1 MAELREDLRFA
12 VRLLRKNPGFTA
24 VAVLTLALAIGA
36 NTAIF
41 SVVNGV
47 LFSPLPFPEP
57 ERLFFVVRHEP
68 SRDNAPLSMP
78 QYLFLASQ
86 PQPFSRLLAYPVV
99 NSGFNLSGEGL
110 PERVLGASVT
120 QSFFG
125 VLGVPLA
132 LGRDFLPEEDQPGR
146 PRSVVLGHALW
157 QQRFKGRADILGQ
170 TLILNGEPHTVVG
183 VAPPGFKFPQQA
195 QLWTPLQLDPATKET
210 THFLSVVGRLQPG
223 ADPAG
228 VSAQIAAQTEQ
239 LRALDPRALLPEN
252 RLSAME
258 LKTLATRNARPALLV
273 LLGAV
278 GLVLLI
284 ACVNLAN
291 LQLARA
297 TARERELALRTALGA
312 SPGRLARQLL
322 TESVLLSGAGGVLGL
337 LLALISLPA
346 LLALA
351 PLGLPSWSAIRVDG
365 AVLAFTF
372 GVSVLAGLVF
382 GVLPAWQ
389 ASRLEPR
396 GPLQA
401 SALNATTGARGSLT
415 RKLLVVSEVAL
426 SVVLL
431 IGAALLAKSFAL
443 LSEVSPG
450 VDTRGVLTLK
460 LALPEGRYAAPE
472 QLEAFTQQVV
482 ERVRSL
488 PGVEAAGF
496 ALTLPFETG
505 PRLDISEPDS
515 ASGEATPPS
524 AKLVHYR
531 PVTRGYF
538 EALKIGLVRGRL
550 VDELDGHASAPVAVI
565 NEAAARLHFAGREPL
580 GQRILVG
587 RAIPFLT
594 EKAPREIVGVVRDV
608 HEEGLRREPPPIVYI
623 PLGQIS
629 PTLHARFIRMS
640 PQRLVIRAPGA
651 SATLFED
658 IRREV
663 LAVDA
668 QQSVA
673 SAETMEE
680 LVSLQRAPERF
691 STLLMG
697 LMAGLALGLA
707 AIGVY
712 GVLSYMVSQRAR
724 ELAVRMALG
733 ATRAQVVW
741 LVLRQG
747 LVPVGAGMA
756 LGVAG
761 ALGLTRLLTGL
772 LYSVHPLDASAFI
785 AAPGVLLAVAL
796 AATLLPAL
804 RASRVDP
811 MVALRTG

>member
-1 MAELREDLRFA
+1 MDTLLEDIRFA
-12 VRLLRKNPGFTA
+12 ARILRKNPGFTA
-24 VAVLTLALAIGA
+24 VAILTLTLAIGA

-47 LFSPLPFPEP
+47 LLRPLPFPEP
-57 ERLFFVVRHEP
+57 ERLFFVVRQEP
-68 SRDNAPLSMP
+68 SRDTAPLSMP

-86 PQPFSRLLAYPVV
+86 PQPFSRLMAYPVV
-99 NSGFNLSGEGL
+99 NSGFNLRGEGL

-120 QSFFG
+120 QPFFG
-125 VLGVPLA
+125 VLGVPPA
-132 LGRDFLPEEDQPGR
+132 LGRDFLPEEDRVGG
-146 PRSVVLGHALW
+146 PRVVVLGHDLW
-157 QQRFKGRADILGQ
+157 QQRFSGRADILGQ
-170 TLILNGEPHTVVG
+170 TLILNSEPHTVVG
-183 VAPPGFKFPQQA
+183 VAPPGFNFPPQA
-195 QLWTPLQLDPATKET
+195 QLWTPLQLDPATRDT
-210 THFLSVVGRLQPG
+210 THYLTVVGRLQPG
-223 ADPAG
+223 VDPAQ
-228 VSAQIAAQTEQ
+228 VSARLKAQTEQ
-239 LRALDPRALLPEN
+239 LLALDPRALLPEN
-252 RLSAME
+252 QLSAME
-258 LKTLATRNARPALLV
+258 LKTLATRATRPALLV

-278 GLVLLI
+278 GVVLLI

-291 LQLARA
+291 LQIARA
-297 TARERELALRTALGA
+297 TTRERELALRTALGA

-322 TESVLLSGAGGVLGL
+322 TESVLLSGTGGLLGL
-337 LLALISLPA
+337 VLARVSLPA

-351 PLGLPSWSAIRVDG
+351 PGGIPSRSDIGVDG

-372 GVSVLAGLVF
+372 GVSVFAGLLF

-396 GPLQA
+396 GALQV
-401 SALNATTGARGSLT
+401 SALNATTGVKGRLT

-443 LSEVSPG
+443 LREVSPG
-450 VDTRGVLTLK
+450 MDTRGVLTMK
-460 LALPEGRYAAPE
+460 LALPEGRYARPE
-472 QLEAFTQQVV
+472 QLEAFTQRVV

-505 PRLDISEPDS
+505 PRLDMSAPDG
-515 ASGEATPPS
+515 ALGEGWPQDMR
-524 AKLVHYR
+524 LVHYR

-550 VDELDGHASAPVAVI
+550 VDDLDRQASAPVAVI
-565 NEAAARLHFAGREPL
+565 NETAARLYFAGKEPL
-580 GQRILVG
+580 GQRVLLG

-594 EKAPREIVGVVRDV
+594 EKAPREIIGVVRDV
-608 HEEGLRREPPPIVYI
+608 PEQGMRNGPPPILYI

-629 PTLHARFIRMS
+629 PTLHARFIRLA

-651 SATLFED
+651 PPRLFED
-658 IRREV
+658 IQREV

-668 QQSVA
+668 QQSVELG
-673 SAETMEE
+673 ETMEE
-680 LVSLQRAPERF
+680 LVSRQLAPERF

-741 LVLRQG
+741 LVVRQG
-747 LVPVGAGMA
+747 LVPVGAGMV

-761 ALGLTRLLTGL
+761 ALGLTRLLAQL
-772 LYSVHPLDASAFI
+772 LYSVSPLDASAFI
-785 AAPGVLLAVAL
+785 AALGVLLAVAL
-796 AATLLPAL
+796 TATLLPAV
-804 RASRVDP
+804 RASRVDI
-811 MVALRTG
+811 METLRTE